1 MKLTLLGT
9 GTPTP
14 NPERQ
19 GSANL
24 LETGGQYLLFDAGR
38 GATTQ
43 LSRLGVHPKQIDHIF
58 ITHHH
63 FDHISCLDDVLL
75 TAWNNGRNEIIHVF
89 GPPGTADIVDAL
101 LNRIYVRD
109 IAFRL
114 KEAEHLDGDLVDL
127 RGIVRVRDIGPGPVH
142 DEGAWSVS
150 AERVEH
156 GHGLG
161 MSHEEWPCLGYRLE
175 AGGKILAISG
185 DCVECAGLDALARGA
200 DLLLQCCYLAEA
212 EIDTHD
218 REVLSKYVLGS
229 AGQAGRTA
237 ARAAVKTL
245 VLTHLAPKSA
255 AMLAE
260 VEADARKYFTG
271 EVIVGADLMTI
282 EV

>member
-1 MKLTLLGT
+1 MELTLLGT

-14 NPERQ
+14 NPDRQ

-24 LETGGQYLLFDAGR
+24 VQVGGQYLLFDAGR

-43 LSRLGVHPKQIDHIF
+43 LSRIGVHPKQIDHVF

-75 TAWNNGRNEIIHVF
+75 TAWNNGRGETIHVW
-89 GPPGTADIVDAL
+89 GPEGTADIVDAL

-127 RGIVRVRDIGPGPVH
+127 REIVRVRDIGPGPVH

-150 AERVEH
+150 AARVEH

-161 MSHEEWPCLGYRLE
+161 LSHEEWPCLGYRLE
-175 AGGKILAISG
+175 AEGKVLAISG
-185 DCVECAGLDALARGA
+185 DAVECAGLDALARHA
-200 DLLLQCCYLAEA
+200 DLLLQCCYMAEA
-212 EIDTHD
+212 EIDNHD
-218 REVLSKYVLGS
+218 REVLSTYVLGS
-229 AGQAGRTA
+229 AAQAGRTA
-237 ARAAVKTL
+237 ARAAVKKL

-260 VEADARKYFTG
+260 VEADARRNFDG
-271 EVIVGADLMTI
+271 EIVVGADLMTI